1 MRQISKTSPAKN
13 AIGAGPRK
21 AKVTAGLDEKR
32 ERILLVAEELFAR
45 NGYAN
50 TTMDQIV
57 RQLGVT
63 KPFVYYYFKSKQE
76 IFEVLSWKPTVECF
90 TTMDFQEDDV
100 RPAHEKIMDGLER
113 LIRSTL
119 QYYPAAFFPYR
130 EPQAYRPEYRAAQK
144 QLANHFYDRMC
155 SLLEQGRKDG
165 TLDFTETKITALA
178 GKATRTPTNPN
189 NTSNAHPSTQPK
201 KNTHPARSSRR
212 RRPRP
217 PRRSAG
223 RTPPCTRACSAC
235 FVQGIN

>member
-1 MRQISKTSPAKN
+1 MRQISKTTLPKN

-32 ERILLVAEELFAR
+32 ERILLVAEELFAQ

-90 TTMDFQEDDV
+90 TTMDFAEDDV

-155 SLLEQGRKDG
+155 SLLEEGRKDG
-165 TLDFTETKITALA
+165 TLDFSETKITALA
-178 GKATRTPTNPN
+178 
-189 NTSNAHPSTQPK
+189 
-201 KNTHPARSSRR
+201 
-212 RRPRP
+212 
-217 PRRSAG
+217 
-223 RTPPCTRACSAC
+223 ACSLPGFLFNWYRPDGRLSSDLVAKELTRLAC
-235 FVQGIN
+235 RVIGLRAAPASSTSSTRKTPRKTNTKAKA